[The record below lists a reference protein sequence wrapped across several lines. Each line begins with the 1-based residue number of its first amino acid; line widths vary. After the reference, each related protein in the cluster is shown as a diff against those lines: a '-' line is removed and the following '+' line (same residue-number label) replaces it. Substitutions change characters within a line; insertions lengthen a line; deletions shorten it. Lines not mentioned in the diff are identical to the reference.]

1 MSTMSGMM
9 IFDGLTQSCFEL
21 LAVRG
26 SPHHWDPKTS
36 WPGPTPPARALPPWA
51 GGGSGGGGGGGGGAG
66 GGGGVALLL
75 LHLLLAA
82 PKGNFRTRLRAPRKP
97 DGRDRVEK
105 LNLGTLGTSQL
116 FQPPLP

>member
-1 MSTMSGMM
+1 ML

-26 SPHHWDPKTS
+26 SPHHWDPSTS
-36 WPGPTPPARALPPWA
+36 WPGPTPPARALPPWGGE
-51 GGGSGGGGGGGGGAG
+51 GGGRGEDAGG

-105 LNLGTLGTSQL
+105 LNLGTLGTLQL